1 MGASDP
7 AVYPESSRSTV
18 RQCAEACAIAPGTQ
32 DASRALARALDAG
45 LGPNQNDLPPGK
57 EIGPAEQF
65 LWRRRI
71 LKREQIASDVISLP
85 PGLRRL
91 ARATARDVRAIFEA
105 LGLIVIVHA
114 AIQSGNRKMLSRL
127 GRDLGRRA
135 LDIHTDN
142 TLYVD
147 QEIAHA
153 WGENV
158 DGISASRTRGSLA
171 REAGRATVAAQLN
184 CQPERVQQ
192 AFLQSSRWTV
202 SVLESTRAM
211 SAPCENT
218 LFDELVRIAVSHTEA
233 TG

>member
-1 MGASDP
+1 MGTSNP
-7 AVYPESSRSTV
+7 AVYPESNRSTV
-18 RQCAEACAIAPGTQ
+18 RQCAEACAIAPGTP

-45 LGPNQNDLPPGK
+45 LGTNQTDLPPG
-57 EIGPAEQF
+57 EDLGPAEQF

-71 LKREQIASDVISLP
+71 LRRERIASDVNSLP

-91 ARATARDVRAIFEA
+91 ARATARDVRTIFET
-105 LGLIVIVHA
+105 LGLIVIAHT

-135 LDIHTDN
+135 LDIHADA
-142 TLYVD
+142 TLHVD
-147 QEIAHA
+147 HEIAHT

-158 DGISASRTRGSLA
+158 DGISVSRSRGSLA
-171 REAGRATVAAQLN
+171 RETGRATVAAQLN
-184 CQPERVQQ
+184 SQPQSVQQ
-192 AFLQSSRWTV
+192 AFMQSSRWTA
-202 SVLESTRAM
+202 SVLEETSAM